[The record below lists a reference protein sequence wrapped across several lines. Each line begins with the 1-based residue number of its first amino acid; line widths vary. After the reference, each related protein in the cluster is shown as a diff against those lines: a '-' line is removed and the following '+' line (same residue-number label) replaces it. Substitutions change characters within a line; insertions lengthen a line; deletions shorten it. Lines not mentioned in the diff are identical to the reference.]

1 MKATLRYRI
10 AASLFPALGFFLLV
24 CVPGRL
30 AAQLDRGEITGTAED
45 PSHAVVPNARIV
57 LTNVDTGVTTTTKS
71 TSTGTYVFD
80 DVVPGKYSLEAE
92 AGGFAESIW

>member
-45 PSHAVVPNARIV
+45 PSKVQ
-57 LTNVDTGVTTTTKS
+57 
-71 TSTGTYVFD
+71 
-80 DVVPGKYSLEAE
+80 
-92 AGGFAESIW
+92 